1 MIKPLRRNAPVVVC
15 RGVPFLPM
23 PTSFPVDTPPDAV
36 LITHFQAGESGVFD
50 LLYRRHRDR
59 IHGVVLHIVSNP
71 EDALDITQDVFL
83 KAYQSLY
90 SFKKAS

>member
-1 MIKPLRRNAPVVVC
+1 MPSKPKKVC
-15 RGVPFLPM
+15 QFESISALLGDAQSR
-23 PTSFPVDTPPDAV
+23 TSPQTDSSDAR
-36 LITHFQAGESGVFD
+36 LIERFQGGNPRVFD
-50 LLYRRHRDR
+50 VLYLRHRDR